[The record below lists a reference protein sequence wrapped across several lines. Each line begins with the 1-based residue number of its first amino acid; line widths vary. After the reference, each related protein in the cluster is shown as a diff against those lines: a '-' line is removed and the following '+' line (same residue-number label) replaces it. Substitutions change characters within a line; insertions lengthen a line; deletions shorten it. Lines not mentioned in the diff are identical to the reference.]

1 MKDDKYNNYFSDGQI
16 DYFLLNDDYII
27 GPTTEKSRLR
37 TDYTSTTIKNPW
49 NPENFGSE

>member
-27 GPTTEKSRLR
+27 GPTTDKKPFKNRLYQYNNKKPMKPR
-37 TDYTSTTIKNPW
+37 KFW
-49 NPENFGSE
+49 F